1 MGMMFPDKPVTL
13 RFVASDTGSCAMV
26 RIPPLAEEDVPKEVR
41 PTIKAADG
49 VFGVQ
54 SFSAGIQAY
63 CPEILKAS
71 RALSAAPGKSNLLSA
86 ELRHLVCMRAAQI
99 VTCPF

>member
-1 MGMMFPDKPVTL
+1 MFPVKPVTL
-13 RFVASDTGSCAMV
+13 RSVASDTGSYAMV
-26 RIPPLAEEDVPKEVR
+26 RIPPLAEGDVPKEVR

>member
-1 MGMMFPDKPVTL
+1 MARIAPLDKN
-13 RFVASDTGSCAMV
+13 
-26 RIPPLAEEDVPKEVR
+26 DVPEEIR
-41 PTIKAADG
+41 LILEAADN

-71 RALSAAPGKSNLLSA
+71 RNLSSAPAKSNLLSA
-86 ELRHLVCMRAAQI
+86 ELRHLVCMRTAQI

>member
-1 MGMMFPDKPVTL
+1 
-13 RFVASDTGSCAMV
+13 MV
-26 RIPPLAEEDVPKEVR
+26 RISPLTGMDVPKEVQ
-41 PTIKAADG
+41 PTIEAADN

-54 SFSAGIQAY
+54 SISAGIQAY

-71 RALSAAPGKSNLLSA
+71 RALGAAPGKSNLLSA
-86 ELRHLVCMRAAQI
+86 ELRHLACMRAAQI

>member
-1 MGMMFPDKPVTL
+1 
-13 RFVASDTGSCAMV
+13 MV
-26 RIPPLAEEDVPKEVR
+26 RIPPLAGEDVPKEVR
-41 PTIKAADG
+41 STVEAADK

-63 CPEILKAS
+63 CPDILEAS
-71 RALSAAPGKSNLLSA
+71 RALGAAPGKSNLLSA
-86 ELRHLVCMRAAQI
+86 ELRHLMCMRDAQI